1 MGIVKV
7 YKGGVLHLCVDI
19 EYMCEQKKNMPMRN
33 NLTIRNILPVSWPLK
48 RLSYG
53 FVILSA
59 APEGRW
65 NIRRF
70 RRDRASQAPLDGGL
84 D

>member
-1 MGIVKV
+1 
-7 YKGGVLHLCVDI
+7 
-19 EYMCEQKKNMPMRN
+19 MRN
-33 NLTIRNILPVSWPLK
+33 NLIIRNILPVSWSMI

-53 FVILSA
+53 FVIISA
-59 APEGRW
+59 APEGGW